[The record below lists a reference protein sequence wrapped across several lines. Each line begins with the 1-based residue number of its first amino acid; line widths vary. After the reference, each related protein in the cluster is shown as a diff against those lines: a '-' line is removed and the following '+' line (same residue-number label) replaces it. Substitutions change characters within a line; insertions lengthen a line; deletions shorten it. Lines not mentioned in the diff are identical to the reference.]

1 VDGRRPRRSV
11 YRVIGDAMVSR
22 SWQVLRC
29 FNQGRDNQRGN
40 RERVFIEVHCIRAP
54 SESDLAG
61 VSTVAG
67 GFHEGQLAVLEARQS
82 QFFKAIQPARP
93 PLHHLDPFVPK
104 LCSGIGAADGIASE
118 ACPVCCLILNV
129 ETPPES
135 RSSRNRRARRCRLG
149 KRSGCLPDRRGS
161 RCAKTRRPCA
171 PTCRTPARAVRS
183 RARRPAIARVSR
195 QTGWSDF
202 ELIGRAVDHRPGRAD
217 LGLSNGRCRLDVH
230 DHRILQV
237 DEVLVGMGVD
247 GGAVGRGV
255 ATGRN
260 AQTAAIRRRLG
271 EPVKSTLERGRS
283 D

>member
-1 VDGRRPRRSV
+1 MDGRRPRRSV

-40 RERVFIEVHCIRAP
+40 RERVFIEVHCIHAP

-82 QFFKAIQPARP
+82 RFFKAIQPVRP

-118 ACPVCCLILNV
+118 ACQVCCLILNV

-135 RSSRNRRARRCRLG
+135 RSSRNRRAGRCRLG

-161 RCAKTRRPCA
+161 R
-171 PTCRTPARAVRS
+171 S
-183 RARRPAIARVSR
+183 R
-195 QTGWSDF
+195 
-202 ELIGRAVDHRPGRAD
+202 
-217 LGLSNGRCRLDVH
+217 
-230 DHRILQV
+230 
-237 DEVLVGMGVD
+237 
-247 GGAVGRGV
+247 
-255 ATGRN
+255 
-260 AQTAAIRRRLG
+260 
-271 EPVKSTLERGRS
+271 
-283 D
+283 